1 MLVQTFTF
9 TFTCT
14 YFPPCS
20 GSKRELTEFE
30 FTVYLQEKSNAPE
43 VIIFGLE

>member
-1 MLVQTFTF
+1 MTCYVQTFTF
-9 TFTCT
+9 TLA

-20 GSKRELTEFE
+20 GSKRELSEFI
-30 FTVYLQEKSNAPE
+30 VYIQQISDAPE